1 MSPSSVARSCLRPV
15 SRGDSTVRH
24 VPGWGKVG
32 CLTLEWVA
40 LTIWVGGMIVLSG
53 AVIPAVFNTFG
64 GQDSGGMFLTRTFEG
79 YQRFVIGASV
89 ILCVAAWFRWWIGD
103 PMVAVGRG
111 EIIVLVVMVMI
122 AGLIIAV
129 LHPHAAELQAQA
141 FATKDETAKKAAL
154 ESLFR
159 VLMPIRSLYML
170 NLVLGLIL
178 IGIKAKRS
186 IDLGGQ
192 GV

>member
-1 MSPSSVARSCLRPV
+1 MRSV
-15 SRGDSTVRH
+15 SR
-24 VPGWGKVG
+24 WGKVG

-40 LTIWVGGMIVLSG
+40 LAVWVGGMIVLSG

-64 GQDSGGMFLTRTFEG
+64 GQDSGGMFLTRAFEG

-89 ILCVAAWFRWWIGD
+89 ILCVAAWLRWWSGD

-111 EIIVLVVMVMI
+111 EIIVLVVMMI
-122 AGLIIAV
+122 AGLIIMV

-154 ESLFR
+154 ESFFR

-178 IGIKAKRS
+178 IGIKATRS
-186 IDLGGQ
+186 LDQGGQ

>member
-1 MSPSSVARSCLRPV
+1 
-15 SRGDSTVRH
+15 
-24 VPGWGKVG
+24 
-32 CLTLEWVA
+32 
-40 LTIWVGGMIVLSG
+40 
-53 AVIPAVFNTFG
+53 
-64 GQDSGGMFLTRTFEG
+64 MFLTRAFEG

-89 ILCVAAWFRWWIGD
+89 ILCVAAWLRWWSGD

-111 EIIVLVVMVMI
+111 EIIVLVVMMI
-122 AGLIIAV
+122 AGLIIMV

-154 ESLFR
+154 ESFFR

-178 IGIKAKRS
+178 IGIKATRS
-186 IDLGGQ
+186 LDQGGQ